1 MRASVRVRVWWA
13 PPDGTRDMTVLHLHG
28 EAKQPEG
35 ILAREAFDPVAYYQ
49 RALQRQTGR
58 EIGLR
63 QDLAD
68 KNVQLDEKDEL
79 LRHQE
84 NLGREAD
91 HRLMNALQTVVSLL
105 SLQSR
110 AAENPE
116 AAAQLSVAANRVAM
130 IARVHRRLHSF
141 DGVEVVVFK
150 KYIEDLCHDFA
161 VMLSP
166 HGKPEKF
173 IAVEVAE
180 VALPGAT
187 GIPLGFIVS
196 ELITNAAKHGKGNIS
211 VRLETHAE
219 KGYALSVANDGSVLP
234 EGFDP
239 AACKGLGMKIIRSFV
254 GKIGGELRFGP
265 DENGAGT
272 RFTVLFA

>member
-1 MRASVRVRVWWA
+1 
-13 PPDGTRDMTVLHLHG
+13 MTVLHLHG
-28 EAKQPEG
+28 ESKSSELVRTSPD
-35 ILAREAFDPVAYYQ
+35 FDPVAYYQ

-58 EIGLR
+58 ENGLR

-68 KNVQLDEKDEL
+68 RDVELGEKDEL

-84 NLGREAD
+84 DLGREAD

-116 AAAQLSVAANRVAM
+116 AAKQLTIAANRVAM

-166 HGKPEKF
+166 HGKPEQS
-173 IAVEVAE
+173 IAVEAAE
-180 VALPGAT
+180 LALPVAT

-211 VRLETHAE
+211 VRLEAHPE

-234 EGFDP
+234 DGFDP

-254 GKIGGELRFGP
+254 GKIDGELRFGP

>member
-1 MRASVRVRVWWA
+1 
-13 PPDGTRDMTVLHLHG
+13 MTILHLHG
-28 EAKQPEG
+28 ESKHPE
-35 ILAREAFDPVAYYQ
+35 LVRTSPSFDPVAYYQ

-68 KNVQLDEKDEL
+68 KDVELSEKEEL

-84 NLGREAD
+84 NLSREAD

-110 AAENPE
+110 AAQSPE
-116 AAAQLSVAANRVAM
+116 ASKQLTIAANRVAM

-166 HGKPEKF
+166 HGRPEKS
-173 IAVEVAE
+173 IAVQVAE
-180 VALPGAT
+180 VALPVAT

-211 VRLETHAE
+211 VRLEMHAE
-219 KGYALSVANDGSVLP
+219 KGYALSVTNDGSALP

-265 DENGAGT
+265 ADNGAGT

>member
-1 MRASVRVRVWWA
+1 
-13 PPDGTRDMTVLHLHG
+13 MTVLHLHG
-28 EAKQPEG
+28 ESKHPE
-35 ILAREAFDPVAYYQ
+35 LVRTSPSFDPVAYYQ

-68 KNVQLDEKDEL
+68 KNVQLNEKDEL

-110 AAENPE
+110 AAKNPE
-116 AAAQLSVAANRVAM
+116 AAAQLTIAANRVAM

-150 KYIEDLCHDFA
+150 NYIEDLCRDFA

-166 HGKPEKF
+166 HGKPEQS
-173 IAVEVAE
+173 IVVEVAE
-180 VALPGAT
+180 VALPVAT

-211 VRLETHAE
+211 VRLETHGE

-234 EGFDP
+234 QGFDP
-239 AACKGLGMKIIRSFV
+239 AACKGLGMKIICSFI

-265 DENGAGT
+265 AENGAGT
-272 RFTVLFA
+272 RFTVLFG

>member
-1 MRASVRVRVWWA
+1 
-13 PPDGTRDMTVLHLHG
+13 MTVLHLHG
-28 EAKQPEG
+28 EPKHPEL
-35 ILAREAFDPVAYYQ
+35 IRSSPAFDPVAYYQ
-49 RALQRQTGR
+49 RALQRQTSR

-68 KNVQLDEKDEL
+68 RDARLDEKDEL

-110 AAENPE
+110 AAEHPE

-141 DGVEVVVFK
+141 DGAEAVVFK
-150 KYIEDLCHDFA
+150 SYVEDLCRDFA

-166 HGKPEKF
+166 HGQPERP
-173 IAVEVAE
+173 IEIEAVELT
-180 VALPGAT
+180 LPVAT

-196 ELITNAAKHGKGNIS
+196 ELIANAAKHGRGNIS
-211 VRLETHAE
+211 VRLEGQAG
-219 KGYALSVANDGSVLP
+219 KGYALSVGNDGSVLP

-254 GKIGGELRFGP
+254 TKIGGELRFGR

-272 RFTVLFA
+272 RFTVLFS

>member
-1 MRASVRVRVWWA
+1 
-13 PPDGTRDMTVLHLHG
+13 MTVLHLHS

-35 ILAREAFDPVAYYQ
+35 ILAHQAFDPVGYYQ

-68 KNVQLDEKDEL
+68 KNVQLSEKDEL

-91 HRLMNALQTVVSLL
+91 HRLMNALQMVVSLL

-110 AAENPE
+110 AAQSPE
-116 AAAQLSVAANRVAM
+116 ASKQLTVAANRVAM

-141 DGVEVVVFK
+141 DGVEVIVFK
-150 KYIEDLCHDFA
+150 KYIEDLCRDFA
-161 VMLSP
+161 AMLSP
-166 HGKPEKF
+166 HGRREQS

-180 VALPGAT
+180 VALPVAT

-211 VRLETHAE
+211 VRLETHGE
-219 KGYALSVANDGSVLP
+219 KGYALSVANDGSDLP

-254 GKIGGELRFGP
+254 EKIGGELRFGP
-265 DENGAGT
+265 ADNGAGT